1 MKIRPPACRSWR
13 YGLISSRVKGL
24 SLGDDDSSFREF
36 ILDIISSTSIIS
48 NRCLNIISE
57 SMELNSIT
65 RLFERERERDERREN
80 DDQISRGGGSL
91 WSSPNERDPTR
102 KVQKTHSLSNF
113 NSKSPSSALL
123 SGDDDAA
130 VSAPASFP
138 LLLFV
143 DFDFD
148 FDFVAV
154 VVAAVGPVVM

>member
-65 RLFERERERDERREN
+65 RLFERERERERDERREN

-91 WSSPNERDPTR
+91 WSSPIERDPPHE
-102 KVQKTHSLSNF
+102 KVTKTHSRSSF

-123 SGDDDAA
+123 SGDDGAA
-130 VSAPASFP
+130 ASAPAFLP
-138 LLLFV
+138 PLLFV
-143 DFDFD
+143 DFDF
-148 FDFVAV
+148 VA
-154 VVAAVGPVVM
+154 VAAVGPVVVM